1 MLMDYYS
8 LRFALFVVIV
18 ILLFPMFARRR
29 GSWVAVMIIALALVP
44 NSSIFSE
51 ERVAGGGFKLFFRYI
66 GGVLCLWDVLILVGF
81 FLILSSGKL
90 KRTLDP
96 LADNNRKLYAI
107 GGIWLCGALIGTAHA
122 TVFKFGY
129 TSIANVIQQVLP
141 SVYFFVS
148 IVLTRTLLQ
157 TEKDIANVLNIFTIC
172 SVAIL
177 IEGAVFLFLALAQL
191 IPVLRGYGGIPIV
204 VYDGMAFLTFSALLT
219 CAKYCFGEKVTFI
232 DKFIFIGG
240 VFFIL
245 ISTRRSNLF
254 FLVLNLSIIYL
265 FSRQRIFSLR
275 TVLNAV
281 KAIGLIMVPLMVV
294 LYLFVPDYF
303 ETFGFILSSFD
314 VSSEAGE
321 KSAGTLRMAQ
331 FGNMFLNMNT
341 EAPFSYFYGMGFG
354 TQWFEYIPLIGL
366 NAEGDGAY
374 IGSVQ
379 ELGALGW
386 WPYFHLSSVSMLYR
400 FGFAGTILIFILSFM
415 WLKAWAKSLRGYAAR
430 YRPWMFVTV
439 LLGFEYLIVVGDSVD
454 SAWPALIGI
463 LFGVLETL
471 SRIARVK
478 EAQPT
483 GSVGIT
489 AAKLSNA

>member
-1 MLMDYYS
+1 MDYYS
-8 LRFALFVVIV
+8 LRFAVFVVII

-66 GGVLCLWDVLILVGF
+66 GGVLCLWDVLIIVGF
-81 FLILSSGKL
+81 FLILTSGKL
-90 KRTLDP
+90 TRIVDP
-96 LADNNRKLYAI
+96 LANNNRKLYTI
-107 GGIWLCGALIGTAHA
+107 GGIWMFGALIGIAHA
-122 TVFKFGY
+122 TIFKFGY

-141 SVYFFVS
+141 SIYFFVS
-148 IVLTRTLLQ
+148 ILLTRTLLQ
-157 TEKDIANVLNIFTIC
+157 TEKDVATVLNIFTIC

-232 DKFIFIGG
+232 DKLIFIGG

-254 FLVLNLSIIYL
+254 FLVLNLLVIYL

-275 TVLNAV
+275 TVLTGI
-281 KAIGLIMVPLMVV
+281 KAICLIMAPLMVAI
-294 LYLFVPDYF
+294 YLFVPDYF

-314 VSSEAGE
+314 ISSEAGE
-321 KSAGTLRMAQ
+321 QSAGTLRMAQ
-331 FGNMFLNMNT
+331 LGNMFLNMNT

-354 TQWFEYIPLIGL
+354 TQWFEYIPLVGL

-400 FGFAGTILIFILSFM
+400 FGFAGTILVLVVAFM
-415 WLKAWAKSLRGYAAR
+415 WMKAWLKSLRGFGAR
-430 YRPWMFVTV
+430 YRAWIFVTV

-471 SRIARVK
+471 SRL
-478 EAQPT
+478 AQVNESHPT
-483 GSVGIT
+483 GSIEIS
-489 AAKLSNA
+489 AAKVSNA